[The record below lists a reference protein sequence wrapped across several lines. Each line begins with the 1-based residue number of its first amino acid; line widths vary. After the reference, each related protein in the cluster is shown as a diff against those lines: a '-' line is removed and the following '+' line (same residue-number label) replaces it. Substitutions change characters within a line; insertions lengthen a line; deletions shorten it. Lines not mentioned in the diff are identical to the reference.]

1 MELPN
6 TSLMKQKIL
15 HCLLLFSFLCLKTQA
30 QSSFQYNRFD
40 SIPLQQTRLVCQWNK
55 ETYFYEYNQSN
66 VLGLYKYDTVQK
78 AMVAVHHPNESDY
91 IVSMAVDSNN
101 NLLVLNEYALQV
113 YNGTQWQ
120 VYHAGNA
127 AYFNNMVV
135 DANNKVYI
143 QTGYDSVYIF
153 SNNSWQR
160 FLPFF
165 VHANEKVQQLT
176 CGTHHECVAIT
187 TFNQSFSS
195 GEYYFNNQTAV
206 PVSLSLPYLVTGGI
220 MIDRHNKLWY
230 SYKDSIITIDSA
242 SNVGVINYLNSP
254 IQIGNNY
261 SNFIINESGT
271 KLWLVANNNRTLY
284 FRNNNQWDSITNL
297 YSYSCFGYLGN
308 DKIIIQNYN
317 WTSNS
322 PDYTYKIYHDNLL
335 TAKYNNALNQHVG
348 KVHNVAVSNYQWNI
362 YFQGFISSDD
372 GILDATGKKIFDTS
386 NTALTTNKINWITYN
401 NTSRRKSEQQW
412 WGGNLIDTVF
422 IGTDKGLFVGVFNN
436 NYSALTIIQHYTRA
450 AGFLTSDTVLCV
462 TTKNDYYNNNTVIQ
476 LWVGTDKGLTM
487 IDRVNNQAQFY
498 TTSNSN
504 LPTNYCRKVI
514 VPIFDTTIYVCTD
527 SGLFYINNNLIR
539 VYNTAN
545 SGIGSNNVQ
554 DVFDYNTGII
564 VSTLGSGYCIKENFW
579 QPCKSLTNSSFLSD
593 SVYFYFNSN
602 QYDLGVSVGTKDAGF
617 ITDLSGI
624 GNNFTQYLSMDN
636 QPINNFFD
644 YDYTFIP
651 CEGGGFN
658 YAALSDKGVIT
669 KGACYGGIQG
679 IQPTTDNYNNWL
691 NGNELHIR
699 WNALQNGEA
708 TIQLYDLLGRK
719 LMETTTE
726 VNNQQCLTYL
736 SDFPAALYLIKV
748 SQKNSQ
754 HGGKLLWMKN

>member
-1 MELPN
+1 
-6 TSLMKQKIL
+6 MKQKIL

-30 QSSFQYNRFD
+30 QSTFQYNRFD

-78 AMVAVHHPNESDY
+78 AMVAIHHPNESDY

-120 VYHAGNA
+120 VYYAGNA

-153 SNNSWQR
+153 SNNSWQG

-176 CGTHHECVAIT
+176 CGAHHECVAIT

-206 PVSLSLPYLVTGGI
+206 PVSLSLPYNTNYGGI
-220 MIDRHNKLWY
+220 IDRHNKLWY
-230 SYKDSIITIDSA
+230 SHRDSIITIDSA
-242 SNVGVINYLNSP
+242 GNVGVINYLNSP
-254 IQIGNNY
+254 LQPNYYNN
-261 SNFIINESGT
+261 NFIINETGT
-271 KLWLVANNNRTLY
+271 KLWLVNNNNGALY

-317 WTSNS
+317 WISNS
-322 PDYTYKIYHDNLL
+322 PDYTYKIYHDNLFA
-335 TAKYNNALNQHVG
+335 TKYSNALNQHVG
-348 KVHNVAVSNYQWNI
+348 KVHNVALGGSYWFNSLPDA
-362 YFQGFISSDD
+362 FISSDD
-372 GILDATGKKIFDTS
+372 GILNVSGAKIFDTS
-386 NTALTTNKINWITYN
+386 NTALTTNKINWITFST
-401 NTSRRKSEQQW
+401 TSVKKNEQEW
-412 WGGNLIDTVF
+412 WGGITDTMY
-422 IGTDKGLFVGVFNN
+422 IATDNGVYVGVL
-436 NYSALTIIQHYTRA
+436 NYNHDSLNFFQHFTRA
-450 AGFLTSDTVLCV
+450 SGYLASDTVLCI
-462 TTKNDYYNNNTVIQ
+462 TTTNDNSNYNSVKQI
-476 LWVGTDKGLTM
+476 WVGTDKGLTL
-487 IDRVNNQAQFY
+487 IDKTNNQVQFY
-498 TTSNSN
+498 TTANSN

-514 VPIFDTTIYVCTD
+514 TTPYDSGVYICTD
-527 SGLFYINNNLIR
+527 SGLVYLKNNIFK

-545 SGIGSNNVQ
+545 SGIGSNKVQ
-554 DVFDYNTGII
+554 DVFVENYPNSIH
-564 VSTLGSGYCIKENFW
+564 VSTLGGGICSKDTLWHNCTSLSNGNF
-579 QPCKSLTNSSFLSD
+579 FSD
-593 SVYFYFNSN
+593 SVYFYFNNSPVG
-602 QYDLGVSVGTKDAGF
+602 LTVGTKDAGF
-617 ITDLSGI
+617 I
-624 GNNFTQYLSMDN
+624 NNGFQYLTLDN
-636 QPINNFFD
+636 QRINNFFD

-658 YAALSDKGVIT
+658 YIALSDNGVIT
-669 KGACYGGIQG
+669 TGACYGGIQG
-679 IQPTTDNYNNWL
+679 IQPTTDDYNNWL
-691 NGNELHIR
+691 NGNELHIQ
-699 WNALQNGEA
+699 WNALQNGAA

-719 LMETTTE
+719 LMETTAE
-726 VNNQQCLTYL
+726 VNAHQCLSYL
-736 SDFPAALYLIKV
+736 ADYPSSMYIVRVTQQTK
-748 SQKNSQ
+748 Q
-754 HGGKLLWMKN
+754 HGGKIMRMKN